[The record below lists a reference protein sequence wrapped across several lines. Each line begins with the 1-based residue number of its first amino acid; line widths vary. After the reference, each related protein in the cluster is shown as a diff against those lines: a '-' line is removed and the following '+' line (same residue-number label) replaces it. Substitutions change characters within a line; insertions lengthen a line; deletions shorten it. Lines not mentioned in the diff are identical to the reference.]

1 MRYLYL
7 IFFSFFYTSLISQ
20 KLNVSE
26 INNADSNVE
35 LNIDNISAALN
46 SDQNKIFIRGFY
58 FENNKVMD
66 KRDIY
71 SCIPIFGIKDTL
83 VDIKFQL
90 YIGRKNSFTFKV
102 KDDNNYFKIKTNTGW
117 ENHDLYIFLNNN
129 NALKDRLDEYKE
141 VLKIEKKDTDNP
153 SDMICYQVSNKII
166 PGSEFCY
173 ILERLYAFIEG
184 REKEEEDEGGEEEED
199 EGGEEEEDFFSIEL
213 QNTSRLNSKYN
224 NPNSND
230 FLSNYSNIN
239 FFEVGADVRFN
250 LSPKK
255 CPNFTVTPGIGYR
268 NSTQG
273 ITNKIDNGDYSIEM
287 PEGFISSK
295 NIYLNNIEESI
306 DFNLHSLNVFAGC
319 EYSIKEEKLSISA
332 EIFGRYYIPGT
343 VESRLTAGTFSY
355 RASSDAIN
363 EELMDIS
370 ELGLLENVEAKMY
383 DSQTNKIN
391 GFGLGANLN
400 LNYQFNN
407 LFIFGG
413 FSFTRNSF
421 SIVETDSSTKLSS
434 ELNNYKS
441 TISISKGFKNNTL
454 GLNFGVGYKF
464 K

>member
-1 MRYLYL
+1 MFAIDALKENASDLSLHPIKRESR
-7 IFFSFFYTSLISQ
+7 FS
-20 KLNVSE
+20 
-26 INNADSNVE
+26 
-35 LNIDNISAALN
+35 
-46 SDQNKIFIRGFY
+46 Y
-58 FENNKVMD
+58 FE
-66 KRDIY
+66 
-71 SCIPIFGIKDTL
+71 
-83 VDIKFQL
+83 
-90 YIGRKNSFTFKV
+90 V
-102 KDDNNYFKIKTNTGW
+102 KDISNQDQFCFRFNQLMYFLASIHENKKQIDVPKTKVDSAT
-117 ENHDLYIFLNNN
+117 
-129 NALKDRLDEYKE
+129 
-141 VLKIEKKDTDNP
+141 
-153 SDMICYQVSNKII
+153 
-166 PGSEFCY
+166 
-173 ILERLYAFIEG
+173 
-184 REKEEEDEGGEEEED
+184 
-199 EGGEEEEDFFSIEL
+199 FFSIEL

-306 DFNLHSLNVFAGC
+306 EFNLHSLNVFAGC

-464 K
+464 ESISYY